1 MSPGFRLPRIRW
13 RAWLQTRPTQALRA
27 RERLLDAMREVGV
40 LLIAF
45 APLDAVLVE
54 SPRRRNGLLIF
65 LALGLFLFLV
75 AIIVEWRSASDH

>member
-1 MSPGFRLPRIRW
+1 
-13 RAWLQTRPTQALRA
+13 
-27 RERLLDAMREVGV
+27 MREVGV

-65 LALGLFLFLV
+65 LALGLFVFLV